1 MPTSGTAT
9 IYGSPVAEIAEAS
22 EMKRLVGICPQFN
35 IIFDVLTVEEHLK
48 IFAAIKGIPA
58 ADVDTEVRRTSICML
73 CKKKKILDLGIL
85 GIFSN
90 DSEGWRIKVPSS
102 GC

>member
-1 MPTSGTAT
+1 MARIDP
-9 IYGSPVAEIAEAS
+9 
-22 EMKRLVGICPQFN
+22 F
-35 IIFDVLTVEEHLK
+35 
-48 IFAAIKGIPA
+48 
-58 ADVDTEVRRTSICML
+58 ML
-73 CKKKKILDLGIL
+73 KKILDMGIL